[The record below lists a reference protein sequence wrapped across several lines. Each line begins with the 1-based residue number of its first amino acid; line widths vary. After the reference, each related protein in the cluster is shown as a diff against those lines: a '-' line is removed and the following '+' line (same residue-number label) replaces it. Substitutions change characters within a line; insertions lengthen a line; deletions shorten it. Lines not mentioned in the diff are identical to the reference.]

1 MNDRI
6 LDWAMKIKSISQIGL
21 AYAKDPYDKE
31 RYQQL
36 ERLAIQML
44 ETKLDM
50 DNEKIVKVFCNEE
63 GYRTPKIDTR
73 AAIIKNNKILLVH
86 ENNDTWSLP
95 GGWCDEDQSIVSNTL
110 KEIKE
115 ETGLDASI
123 IKLVAIQDWRN
134 HNVTNY
140 IYGVIKSFVLCDV
153 NDGNFINN
161 IETSGFKY
169 FAYDELPNNLAL
181 EKVTKEQILMCF
193 KAYEDD
199 NWKVIIE

>member
-63 GYRTPKIDTR
+63 GYSTPKIDTR

-140 IYGVIKSFVLCDV
+140 IYGVMKSFVLCDV

>member
-1 MNDRI
+1 
-6 LDWAMKIKSISQIGL
+6 
-21 AYAKDPYDKE
+21 
-31 RYQQL
+31 
-36 ERLAIQML
+36 ML

-50 DNEKIVKVFCNEE
+50 NNEKIVKVFCNEE

-123 IKLVAIQDWRN
+123 IKLVAIEDWRN

-140 IYGVIKSFVLCDV
+140 IYGVMKSFILCSV
-153 NDGNFINN
+153 NDGDFIDN
-161 IETSGFKY
+161 IETSGFEY
-169 FAYDELPNNLAL
+169 FAYNELPNNLAL

>member
-1 MNDRI
+1 MNDKI

-36 ERLAIQML
+36 EEVATQML

-50 DNEKIVKVFCNEE
+50 NNEKIVKVFCNEE

-140 IYGVIKSFVLCDV
+140 IYGVMKSFVLCDV

>member
-44 ETKLDM
+44 ETKPDM
-50 DNEKIVKVFCNEE
+50 DNEKIVKMFCNEE
-63 GYRTPKIDTR
+63 GYSTPKIDTR

-140 IYGVIKSFVLCDV
+140 IYGVMKSFVLC
-153 NDGNFINN
+153 
-161 IETSGFKY
+161 
-169 FAYDELPNNLAL
+169 
-181 EKVTKEQILMCF
+181 
-193 KAYEDD
+193 
-199 NWKVIIE
+199 